1 MIFHLLLILIL
12 QLLFVTGMA
21 WGQSVNVAVDNLSSS
36 VSSCPNHGCPM
47 FPMDIVNDQEAKDAL
62 TILASKDDQQQQQKQ
77 ALETL
82 KGSGDELKVVL
93 TLTGFKG
100 GPVPNQDAAVILSP
114 LKILTNPESGDDE
127 GKEDKKKN
135 SSSTNDIIQLIG
147 VFDGHGTDGELT
159 SNFATKEIPKRLSER
174 LSSVMS
180 SSSSVTSTPD
190 TTVIE
195 ILKQVFIEVDKLDP
209 SGGRGGCTATLVLQL
224 GSKVFVANAGD
235 SVSFVG
241 VATSTNSN
249 KKQKIK
255 KKVDVEVIYQ
265 TREDKP
271 DLPEERKRIHEAGGY
286 VHIPEDPNHDVPRA
300 YNIDEYGR
308 ARYGLAMSRSLG
320 DWSVQGV
327 IAEPIVDVI
336 DLQQIQTSYLES
348 CRLSSSSS
356 KESNKQE
363 KCDSMDPDSIRFFAV
378 SMSDGMADYLE

>member
-1 MIFHLLLILIL
+1 M
-12 QLLFVTGMA
+12 
-21 WGQSVNVAVDNLSSS
+21 
-36 VSSCPNHGCPM
+36 
-47 FPMDIVNDQEAKDAL
+47 K
-62 TILASKDDQQQQQKQ
+62 TIKK
-77 ALETL
+77 
-82 KGSGDELKVVL
+82 KK
-93 TLTGFKG
+93 
-100 GPVPNQDAAVILSP
+100 
-114 LKILTNPESGDDE
+114 
-127 GKEDKKKN
+127 KKKN
-135 SSSTNDIIQLIG
+135 SNIAKDIIQLIA

-159 SNFATKEIPKRLSER
+159 SNFATKDIPKRLSER
-174 LSSVMS
+174 LSSVMASSS
-180 SSSSVTSTPD
+180 SSSSVTSIPD
-190 TTVIE
+190 TTVTE

-209 SGGRGGCTATLVLQL
+209 SGGRGGCTATVVLQL

-241 VATSTNSN
+241 VATSTSSN
-249 KKQKIK
+249 QKQKNK

-300 YNIDEYGR
+300 YHIDEYGR

-363 KCDSMDPDSIRFFAV
+363 KCDSMAPDSIRFFAV
-378 SMSDGMADYLE
+378 SMSDGMADYLEVDDVAQTLATSLFASSTSIDGEDDDDDHNTSPRNQHPLSAAESLIRKSAKIWDADYNGQYRDDIVVAAVTLPLLV

>member
-1 MIFHLLLILIL
+1 M
-12 QLLFVTGMA
+12 
-21 WGQSVNVAVDNLSSS
+21 
-36 VSSCPNHGCPM
+36 
-47 FPMDIVNDQEAKDAL
+47 K
-62 TILASKDDQQQQQKQ
+62 TIKK
-77 ALETL
+77 
-82 KGSGDELKVVL
+82 KK
-93 TLTGFKG
+93 
-100 GPVPNQDAAVILSP
+100 
-114 LKILTNPESGDDE
+114 
-127 GKEDKKKN
+127 KKKN
-135 SSSTNDIIQLIG
+135 SNIAKDIIQLIA

-378 SMSDGMADYLE
+378 SMSDGMADYLEVDDVAQTLATSLFASSTSNNDCDDDETTSPRNQHPLSAAESLIRKSAKIWDADYNGQYRDDIVVAAVTLPLLV